1 MENLNPNPSS
11 KQDSL
16 KAKAVAHIQNKLI
29 TGVLAWGSQVS
40 EEAIAQEIGISRTP
54 VREALQI
61 FTRLGIFQRIPRFGT
76 VVREPD
82 LQEIHEL
89 FEMRL
94 ALESYA
100 VERAAQFATP
110 EAIQRIEVFC
120 IQLKSI
126 GKTMR
131 ADGREILN
139 ADEIARTLAADLD
152 FHLEI
157 IRSLGNSMMSR
168 YLVDTNLLLRIF
180 TSRRNKLFNLH
191 YLAGVYGY
199 HCRILRAIKKKNAS
213 KAKSLIIEHI
223 RYSETGAVE
232 LMKELTAEAR
242 RIRRETPK
250 DEHLLLG

>member
-1 MENLNPNPSS
+1 MEQTNQSPSA

-29 TGVLAWGSQVS
+29 TGALAWGSQVS

-61 FTRLGIFQRIPRFGT
+61 FTRLGIFQRIPRYGT
-76 VVREPD
+76 IVREPD

-100 VERAAQFATP
+100 VERAASSATP
-110 EAIQRIEVFC
+110 EAIQRIEAFC
-120 IQLKSI
+120 KELKTI

-131 ADGREILN
+131 AEGREVLDN
-139 ADEIARTLAADLD
+139 EEIVRTLAADLD

-157 IRSLGNSMMSR
+157 IRSIGNSMMIR
-168 YLVDTNLLLRIF
+168 YLLDTNLLLRIF

-191 YLAGVYGY
+191 YVAGVYGY
-199 HCRILRAIKKKNAS
+199 HCRILRAIKRRNVA
-213 KAKSLIIEHI
+213 KAKTLVIEHI
-223 RYSETGAVE
+223 RYSETGAIE
-232 LMKELTAEAR
+232 LMKELMAESR
-242 RIRRETPK
+242 RNRQESPQN
-250 DEHLLLG
+250 EHLLLN

>member
-1 MENLNPNPSS
+1 MEQTNPSNS
-11 KQDSL
+11 AKQDSL
-16 KAKAVAHIQNKLI
+16 KAKAIAHIQNKLI
-29 TGVLAWGSQVS
+29 TGTLAWGSQVS

-54 VREALQI
+54 VREALQV
-61 FTRLGIFQRIPRFGT
+61 FTRLGIFQRIPRYGT
-76 VVREPD
+76 IVREPD

-100 VERAAQFATP
+100 VESAAKSATT
-110 EAIQRIEVFC
+110 ESIARIEALC
-120 IQLKSI
+120 AELKGI

-131 ADGREILN
+131 TDGRSILN
-139 ADEIARTLAADLD
+139 GDEIVRTLAADLD

-157 IRSLGNSMMSR
+157 IRSLGNSMMIR

-180 TSRRNKLFNLH
+180 TARRNKLFNLH

-199 HCRILRAIKKKNAS
+199 HCRILRAIKHRDPV
-213 KAKSLIIEHI
+213 KAKDLVIEHI
-223 RYSETGAVE
+223 RYSETGAIE

-242 RIRRETPK
+242 RLRREAPK